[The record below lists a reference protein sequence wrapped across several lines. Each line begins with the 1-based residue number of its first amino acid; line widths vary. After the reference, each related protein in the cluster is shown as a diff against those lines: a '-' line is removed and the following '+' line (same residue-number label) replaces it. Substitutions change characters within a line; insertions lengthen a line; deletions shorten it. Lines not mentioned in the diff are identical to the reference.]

1 MRSMLLELRIE
12 NLLLIE
18 RAELRFGPGLNA
30 ITGET
35 GAGKTVLAHS
45 LDLLMG
51 GRARPQIVRPGAEEA
66 YVEGVFELPDG
77 LLDDP
82 ELAELAERLPEGEA
96 ELVLARRVFGSGRTS
111 AYVQGRSATVADLR
125 ALGSRLLAFYGQH
138 EHRRLTLASAQLEIL
153 DSFAGAEHLELRER
167 YRAAHAQVLATRRDL
182 EELLAKEGAR
192 ERDLDLMRFELEE
205 IEAAA
210 PDPDELAELEAERGR
225 LRHAEGLRTA
235 ALGALA
241 AVAGA
246 DEDGGGAAS
255 LLAAAEGSLGDARGV
270 DAELDALGDRVAAAA
285 VELSDLAS
293 ELRAYAEGIDA
304 EPGRLEVVEERLAAI
319 DRLQRKH
326 GGTIEAV
333 LEHAERCRAE
343 IERLEN
349 AETLADELRA
359 QLDEQAAERARL
371 AAQLSEGRREAAP
384 RLEAAVAEALEGLA
398 MEGARLEVRLDPVGE
413 DGEPGFGPHGAETVE
428 LLVATNPGMP
438 VSPLRDAAS
447 GGELSRIMLA
457 LSGVARHG
465 RAPVRVFDEIDAG
478 VGGTTGRAVGERL
491 RELGEAGQVICITH
505 LPQVASMAQTH
516 FRITKHVED
525 GATVAA
531 VERVDGEELV
541 AEIVRMLGAERGDEA
556 ASRHAREL
564 LAA

>member
-1 MRSMLLELRIE
+1 
-12 NLLLIE
+12 
-18 RAELRFGPGLNA
+18 
-30 ITGET
+30 
-35 GAGKTVLAHS
+35 
-45 LDLLMG
+45 
-51 GRARPQIVRPGAEEA
+51 
-66 YVEGVFELPDG
+66 
-77 LLDDP
+77 
-82 ELAELAERLPEGEA
+82 
-96 ELVLARRVFGSGRTS
+96 
-111 AYVQGRSATVADLR
+111 
-125 ALGSRLLAFYGQH
+125 
-138 EHRRLTLASAQLEIL
+138 
-153 DSFAGAEHLELRER
+153 
-167 YRAAHAQVLATRRDL
+167 
-182 EELLAKEGAR
+182 
-192 ERDLDLMRFELEE
+192 
-205 IEAAA
+205 
-210 PDPDELAELEAERGR
+210 
-225 LRHAEGLRTA
+225 
-235 ALGALA
+235 
-241 AVAGA
+241 
-246 DEDGGGAAS
+246 
-255 LLAAAEGSLGDARGV
+255 
-270 DAELDALGDRVAAAA
+270 
-285 VELSDLAS
+285 
-293 ELRAYAEGIDA
+293 
-304 EPGRLEVVEERLAAI
+304 
-319 DRLQRKH
+319 
-326 GGTIEAV
+326 
-333 LEHAERCRAE
+333 
-343 IERLEN
+343 
-349 AETLADELRA
+349 ETLADELRA